1 MHKRAFGTDAPVFY
15 DCLESGQIHAPMQCR
30 RGEKQHMRFLE
41 AEVPERTLLST
52 AVKFD
57 PRTHQTR
64 EPIAELTK

>member
-1 MHKRAFGTDAPVFY
+1 
-15 DCLESGQIHAPMQCR
+15 
-30 RGEKQHMRFLE
+30 LE